1 MAFKRQARTALAM
14 DPFTDLLFN
23 VLLVFTFLFMVA
35 IIFLNPTSK
44 DGNVELKAEY
54 IITVKWPDQSPDDV
68 DTWVEDP
75 QGHLVWFNNNEAGF
89 MHLDRDDRGTS
100 NDTIMVDGKAVVNP
114 LNQEIVTLRKP
125 IPGEYTVNLHYY
137 KSNTKQPVTAEVTVS
152 KVNPWL
158 EIVYYGEV
166 LLEATNSE
174 RTAVRFSVKED
185 GSVGEINTL
194 PKSLVTVEPI

>member
-1 MAFKRQARTALAM
+1 MSFNRQARTTVTV

-23 VLLVFTFLFMVA
+23 ALLIFTFLFMIA
-35 IIFLNPTSK
+35 IIFLNPPSK
-44 DGNVELKAEY
+44 SGNVELKAEY

-75 QGHLVWFNNNEAGF
+75 EGHIVWFRNNEAGF

-100 NDTIMVDGKAVVNP
+100 NDTILVDGKEIVNP

-137 KSNTKQPVTAEVTVS
+137 KSNTLQPVTAEVSVS
-152 KVNPWL
+152 KVNPLL
-158 EIVYYGEV
+158 EIIFYGKV
-166 LLEATNSE
+166 LLEHADSE
-174 RTAVRFSVKED
+174 RTAVRFNINND
-185 GSVGEINTL
+185 GSVGDINTL
-194 PKSLVTVEPI
+194 PKSLVTVEAR